1 MSTSKILRLP
11 PVFWIILWIALI
23 VLVLGVARV
32 HSQVQPQKTTNPPKY
47 DTATETKIKGTV
59 EEIKPA
65 ATDSK
70 TALIELTMNGES
82 AIVEVSLCP
91 KPFLDDLCVAFAKGD
106 KLEIIGS
113 KVKRGDLEQVL
124 AREVVKGNDTVIL
137 RDKTGKPVW

>member
-11 PVFWIILWIALI
+11 PVFWIILGIALI

-47 DTATETKIKGTV
+47 DTATEMKIKGTI
-59 EEIKPA
+59 EDIKPA
-65 ATDSK
+65 AADGK
-70 TALIELTMNGES
+70 TALINLMVKSES
-82 AIVEVSLCP
+82 ATVEVSLCP
-91 KPFLDDLCVAFAKGD
+91 RPFLDDLGVAFAKGD

-113 KVKRGDLEQVL
+113 KVKHGDLEQVL

-137 RDKTGKPVW
+137 RDRTGKPVW